1 MPRAL
6 RLPGKAVCALRRRH
20 HFFAQEDSEKMYQP
34 KHIATAMTLAAGL
47 LSAPGIQADQAIA
60 QSKGCLACHQVDN
73 KVVGPA
79 FKDIAA
85 KYKGDSSAPAMLAA
99 KVKAGG
105 VGTWGQIPM
114 PPNPTVSDEDAN
126 TLVVWVLSL

>member
-1 MPRAL
+1 
-6 RLPGKAVCALRRRH
+6 
-20 HFFAQEDSEKMYQP
+20 MYQL

-47 LSAPGIQADQAIA
+47 LAVPGIQADQALA
-60 QSKGCLACHQVDN
+60 RSKGCLACHQVDN

-79 FKDIAA
+79 FKDVAA
-85 KYKGDSSAPAMLAA
+85 KYKGDSGAPAMLAA

-114 PPNPTVSDEDAN
+114 PPNTTVSDEEAN

>member
-1 MPRAL
+1 MKQL
-6 RLPGKAVCALRRRH
+6 KGV
-20 HFFAQEDSEKMYQP
+20 
-34 KHIATAMTLAAGL
+34 ATAMAFSVGL
-47 LSAPGIQADQAIA
+47 LAAPGIQADQTLA

-79 FKDIAA
+79 FKDVAA
-85 KYKGDSSAPAMLAA
+85 KYKGDSGAAEMLAA
-99 KVKAGG
+99 KVKKGG

-114 PPNPTVSDEDAN
+114 PPQTTLSDEDTQ

>member
-1 MPRAL
+1 
-6 RLPGKAVCALRRRH
+6 
-20 HFFAQEDSEKMYQP
+20 MYQP

-47 LSAPGIQADQAIA
+47 LTAPGIQADQALA

-85 KYKGDSSAPAMLAA
+85 KYKGDSDAPAMLAA

>member
-1 MPRAL
+1 MNQL
-6 RLPGKAVCALRRRH
+6 K
-20 HFFAQEDSEKMYQP
+20 Y
-34 KHIATAMTLAAGL
+34 IATAITLSVGL
-47 LSAPGIQADQAIA
+47 LAVPGVQADQALA

-79 FKDIAA
+79 LKDVAA
-85 KYKGDSSAPAMLAA
+85 KYKDDSGAAEMLAA

-114 PPNPTVSDEDAN
+114 PPQTTASDDEIKA
-126 TLVVWVLSL
+126 LVAWILSL